1 MVYLVMSGENLAEV
15 QQNVETPNKVVVETS
30 TPSTKIPGRVDINNL
45 MSKVREEEKKQ
56 RKENL
61 IFFGLIGSVIII
73 TGIIASF

>member
-1 MVYLVMSGENLAEV
+1 MSGEQV
-15 QQNVETPNKVVVETS
+15 SVDRHVKTS
-30 TPSTKIPGRVDINNL
+30 QITIESSENTSKASNRVNINNL

-61 IFFGLIGSVIII
+61 IFFGLIGSVIIV

>member
-1 MVYLVMSGENLAEV
+1 MSGEQISAETSIKTS
-15 QQNVETPNKVVVETS
+15 QNVIIEPSKNTS
-30 TPSTKIPGRVDINNL
+30 KISNRVNINDL

-61 IFFGLIGSVIII
+61 IFFSLIGSVIIV

>member
-1 MVYLVMSGENLAEV
+1 MKINNHTAEDTKDV
-15 QQNVETPNKVVVETS
+15 EMNVNESKIKSS
-30 TPSTKIPGRVDINNL
+30 TRVNINNL

-73 TGIIASF
+73 TGVIASF

>member
-1 MVYLVMSGENLAEV
+1 MSGEQVSVDKSIKTSRDIAIE
-15 QQNVETPNKVVVETS
+15 PNEKTS
-30 TPSTKIPGRVDINNL
+30 ASSNRVNINNL

-61 IFFGLIGSVIII
+61 IFFGLIGSVIIV

>member
-1 MVYLVMSGENLAEV
+1 MDMSGEHISADRSI
-15 QQNVETPNKVVVETS
+15 ETPQKVTFEKKEANSKVLN
-30 TPSTKIPGRVDINNL
+30 RVNINNL

-61 IFFGLIGSVIII
+61 IFFSLIGSVIII